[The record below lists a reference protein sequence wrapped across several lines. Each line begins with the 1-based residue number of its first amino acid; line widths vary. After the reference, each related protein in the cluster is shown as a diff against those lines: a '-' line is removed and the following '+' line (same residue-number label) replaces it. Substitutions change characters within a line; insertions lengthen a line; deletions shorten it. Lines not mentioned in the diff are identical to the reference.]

1 MTDEVDG
8 PTGWKELSIPT
19 RSRRRREV
27 EDHTAAE
34 SPSPGPGET
43 PERPPI
49 PDTPFMR
56 LARVHAASVAADAM
70 VVVALANSLFFDIDP
85 DAARWRI
92 LLYLL
97 LTMAPFAVVGPFIGP
112 ALDRVSGGRRRVIMG
127 ITGLRIIAALLMIP
141 YVNSLLLFPVAF
153 AHLVLGKS
161 YAVAKASIVPET
173 VRTDAELVERNSRL
187 AILSGV
193 AGFVGAGPAVV
204 INYFAGATWALALA
218 GCMFAL
224 ALWLA
229 RELPQVTTPEH
240 TPEETEVG
248 EMELRGRT
256 ILFASSA
263 MSVLRGVVGFMF
275 WMVAFAF
282 RGGTDQIDLSPVGKS
297 LGAGIRTALGYPVVD
312 EGVTAAW
319 KLGVIVACSLLGG
332 LAGNLLAPRLRE
344 RYDEENMLLGALV
357 AVLGS
362 AVLST
367 WVGGLNGA
375 GLMAL
380 SIGAGAAVAKIAF
393 DTIVQRDAPDA
404 DYATSF
410 AGFETR
416 FQIAWVIGAVIPVI
430 LRIPPRL
437 GFFIIALAT
446 LFAAASFYVAARAEG
461 SLPDLAGRFAARRAG
476 SRGNAD
482 GNSDNNVGV
491 RPGEP
496 EPHSVPEWVGA
507 SRDPQTRTGDPARP
521 STDGA
526 DGAGGPEGG
535 RSQLSSQQPTLWDD

>member
-1 MTDEVDG
+1 
-8 PTGWKELSIPT
+8 
-19 RSRRRREV
+19 
-27 EDHTAAE
+27 
-34 SPSPGPGET
+34 
-43 PERPPI
+43 
-49 PDTPFMR
+49 
-56 LARVHAASVAADAM
+56 
-70 VVVALANSLFFDIDP
+70 
-85 DAARWRI
+85 
-92 LLYLL
+92 
-97 LTMAPFAVVGPFIGP
+97 
-112 ALDRVSGGRRRVIMG
+112 
-127 ITGLRIIAALLMIP
+127 
-141 YVNSLLLFPVAF
+141 
-153 AHLVLGKS
+153 
-161 YAVAKASIVPET
+161 
-173 VRTDAELVERNSRL
+173 
-187 AILSGV
+187 
-193 AGFVGAGPAVV
+193 
-204 INYFAGATWALALA
+204 
-218 GCMFAL
+218 
-224 ALWLA
+224 
-229 RELPQVTTPEH
+229 
-240 TPEETEVG
+240 
-248 EMELRGRT
+248 
-256 ILFASSA
+256 
-263 MSVLRGVVGFMF
+263 MSVLRGVGGFMF
-275 WMVAFAF
+275 WKVAFAF

-461 SLPDLAGRFAARRAG
+461 SLPDLAGRLASRRGGRGA
-476 SRGNAD
+476 SR
-482 GNSDNNVGV
+482 DNKGGGDA
-491 RPGEP
+491 GEP
-496 EPHSVPEWVGA
+496 EPHTVPEWVGA
-507 SRDPQTRTGDPARP
+507 SSNPQTPAAGP
-521 STDGA
+521 SGGSA
-526 DGAGGPEGG
+526 AGPEAG
-535 RSQLSSQQPTLWDD
+535 RPQPSSQQRTLWDD